1 MKHQVTYCTSFSQLP
16 IPFFCVHFLSLHV
29 HLQKEVLETVYLTLQ
44 EENSLCLADV
54 CEVFRCDVIGR
65 VIVPD
70 YWDVALCLEDD
81 MKSLHRRCSVS
92 RMDACF

>member
-1 MKHQVTYCTSFSQLP
+1 M
-16 IPFFCVHFLSLHV
+16 
-29 HLQKEVLETVYLTLQ
+29 HLQKEVLETVYSTLQ

-92 RMDACF
+92 RMAASWGGGGNCLPSRCLQCSYAVCRMCSAV

>member
-1 MKHQVTYCTSFSQLP
+1 M
-16 IPFFCVHFLSLHV
+16 